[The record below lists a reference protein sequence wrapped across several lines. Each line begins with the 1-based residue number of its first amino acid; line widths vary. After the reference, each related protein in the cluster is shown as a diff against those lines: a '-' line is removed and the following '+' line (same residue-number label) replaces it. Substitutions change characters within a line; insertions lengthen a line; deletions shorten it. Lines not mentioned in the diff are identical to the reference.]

1 MSLTFATEDGW
12 IVSHLNYMNNIYKN
26 IADGSALCSLEFN
39 SEFFDINTKY
49 LRQNQIR
56 NVDSCSSSSSSSSS
70 SSFSFTRNIE
80 NNGKTSNKKDS
91 KIRKRKLDLTKELSH
106 ADSEQM
112 KYIQRSLAKLLS
124 TAKERGHFTD
134 DARADNNKAAR
145 LVSQRFYTESFRQ
158 QVENLYGCNKSE
170 RAVISATRNERY
182 VFPERCSFYCYDVRQ
197 IANKM
202 EMANQF
208 DFILLDP
215 PWWNKSIRRKKN
227 KCAGASYT
235 MMYNEELAKIPIA
248 KLLSSNGIVA
258 VWCTNAPS
266 HLRSISDEMFPA
278 WGVSYRA
285 KWYWVKVTSSG
296 ETVCDF
302 NPPPGKQ
309 PYELLLLGSVSS
321 NTSID
326 IPNGKLLVS
335 VPSAVHSHKPPL
347 TEVIKSYLPRDPNCL
362 EIFARYLLPGWT
374 SWGLEV
380 LKFQHLSLYS
390 IVHETTS
397 EVETNSNT

>member
-1 MSLTFATEDGW
+1 MSLTFATDDGW
-12 IVSHLNYMNNIYKN
+12 IVSHLNYINNIYTN
-26 IADGSALCSLEFN
+26 IADGSAPCSLEFN

-49 LRQNQIR
+49 LRQNQIQ

-70 SSFSFTRNIE
+70 SCFSSARNVE
-80 NNGKTSNKKDS
+80 NDGKTSSTRDI
-91 KIRKRKLDLTKELSH
+91 KIRKRKRHLTKELSR
-106 ADSEQM
+106 ADCEQM

-124 TAKERGHFTD
+124 NAKECGHFAD
-134 DARADNNKAAR
+134 GVKADNNKAAR
-145 LVSQRFYTESFRQ
+145 LVSQRFYTESFHQ

-170 RAVISATRNERY
+170 RAIISDTGNERY
-182 VFPERCSFYCYDVRQ
+182 VFPERCSFYCYDIRQ
-197 IANKM
+197 IGNKM
-202 EMANQF
+202 EMTNQF

-227 KCAGASYT
+227 KCTEASYA

-266 HLRSISDEMFPA
+266 HLRSISNEMFPT
-278 WGVSYRA
+278 WGVSYQA
-285 KWYWVKVTSSG
+285 KWYWIKVTRSG

-326 IPNGKLLVS
+326 IPDGKLVVS

-347 TEVIKSYLPRDPNCL
+347 TELIKSYLPMNPNCL

-390 IVHETTS
+390 IVQEATN
-397 EVETNSNT
+397 EAEKNSNN

>member
-106 ADSEQM
+106 ADSE
-112 KYIQRSLAKLLS
+112 
-124 TAKERGHFTD
+124 
-134 DARADNNKAAR
+134 
-145 LVSQRFYTESFRQ
+145 